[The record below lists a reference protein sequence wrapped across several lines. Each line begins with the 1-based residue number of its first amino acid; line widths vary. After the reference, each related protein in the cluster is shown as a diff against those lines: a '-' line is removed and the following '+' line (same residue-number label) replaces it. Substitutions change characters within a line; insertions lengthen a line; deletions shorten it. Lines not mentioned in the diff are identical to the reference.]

1 VDRFAQITDEK
12 GIELRLNYNGV
23 ENIPMWAIMILT
35 ILLT

>member
-1 VDRFAQITDEK
+1 
-12 GIELRLNYNGV
+12 LRLNYNGV